1 MTRRTALPPIAAL
14 AASAGA
20 PPFTL
25 KAPTA
30 VSR

>member
-1 MTRRTALPPIAAL
+1 MTRRTALLPIAAL

-25 KAPTA
+25 KTTA
-30 VSR
+30 TVAR